1 MLHSTS
7 ISPDVRKAVIQQ
19 LKKGGYKLPA
29 LQSFNVESYGKVGH
43 VLYAGNM

>member
-1 MLHSTS
+1 MLHS
-7 ISPDVRKAVIQQ
+7 DVVSTEVRNAVIKQ

-29 LQSFNVESYGKVGH
+29 VQSFDVETYRNVGH